1 MWPYFASL
9 TNMLKTSLD
18 NILVNILWPI
28 SGSHHLWSAFKYKN
42 AAFSIT
48 PSAGVWLE
56 FIFCCDIQ
64 NSKKCW
70 WEKRPLCA
78 PAAERRSHRRQTGF
92 CVWFHKSWKRSRVPA
107 GRPPPRVSWWQE
119 NALLDDSS
127 EPLDDRRV
135 KNVLRLGKLERRH
148 LHTVYTCQASNNNIS
163 APVSSAVSVDLNRE
177 YHFFFLYICGGSL
190 LWARALEFTHSREL
204 IHATT

>member
-1 MWPYFASL
+1 
-9 TNMLKTSLD
+9 MLPL
-18 NILVNILWPI
+18 P
-28 SGSHHLWSAFKYKN
+28 SHQVLE
-42 AAFSIT
+42 
-48 PSAGVWLE
+48 VWLE

-64 NSKKCW
+64 STKCVCCEKKGPCVHQRRRRWSK
-70 WEKRPLCA
+70 
-78 PAAERRSHRRQTGF
+78 SHRRLRLAF
-92 CVWFHKSWKRSRVPA
+92 VRFHKSWKRSFSRVPA

-127 EPLDDRRV
+127 EVLDDRRV

-177 YHFFFLYICGGSL
+177 YHFFFHFMQRIFVVR
-190 LWARALEFTHSREL
+190 ARAAHSNLLTAVFELQPFIASRGNYQGLEY
-204 IHATT
+204 